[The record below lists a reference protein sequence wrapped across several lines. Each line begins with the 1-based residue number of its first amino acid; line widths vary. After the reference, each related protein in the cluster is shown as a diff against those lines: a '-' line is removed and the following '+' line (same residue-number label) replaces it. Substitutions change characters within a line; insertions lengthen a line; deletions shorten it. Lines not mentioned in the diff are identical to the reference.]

1 MATFFNQATLTYNNN
16 IINSNITTGEL
27 QEVLT
32 VTKTPVQHT
41 YTPADEVTYIV
52 NIRNTGTLPYNG
64 LTITDNLGEYTAGT
78 LTLVPLTYVDGS
90 VNYFINGVPQATPT
104 ATAGPPLA
112 ITGIDVPAGG
122 AATVVYTAQVNSYA
136 PLDIGSTINNTVTVT
151 GGGITP
157 ISATATI
164 TAAEE
169 ANLTISKSLC
179 PTVVTENGQITYT
192 FVIQNT
198 GNTPVVATDNAII
211 TDTFNPILSNI
222 TVTFNGAAWTAPV
235 NYTYNTTT
243 GQFATNPGQITV
255 PAATYTQDPAT
266 GIYVIQPGVS
276 TLTITGTV

>member
-16 IINSNITTGEL
+16 VINSNITTGEL

-32 VTKTPVQHT
+32 VTKTPVQNT
-41 YTPADEVTYIV
+41 YTPADEVTYII

-64 LTITDNLGEYTAGT
+64 LTVTDNLGEYTVGT

-90 VNYFINGVPQATPT
+90 VNYFINGVPQATP
-104 ATAGPPLA
+104 AVTAGPPL
-112 ITGIDVPAGG
+112 TVSGIDVPAGG
-122 AATVVYTAQVNSYA
+122 TATVVYTAQVNSYA
-136 PLDIGSTINNTVTVT
+136 PLDVGSTITNTASVT
-151 GGGITP
+151 GNGITP
-157 ISATATI
+157 ISATATV
-164 TAAEE
+164 TAAED
-169 ANLTISKSLC
+169 ADLTITKSLN

-211 TDTFNPILSNI
+211 SDTFNPVLSNI
-222 TVTFNGAAWTAPV
+222 TVTFNGVSWATPT
-235 NYTYNTTT
+235 NYTYNTVT
-243 GQFATNPGQITV
+243 GQFTTNSGQITV